1 MEQLYI
7 KINQFLAIITTN
19 KIIMATKQG
28 FLDKE
33 IQQLSKFKF
42 KFKIL
47 IAKKNSEQKKTVKK

>member
-1 MEQLYI
+1 
-7 KINQFLAIITTN
+7 
-19 KIIMATKQG
+19 MATKQG

-47 IAKKNSEQKKTVKK
+47 IAKKNSEQKKNSKKIKTGIMYE